1 MRRDVAFPLGP
12 PVDLLKDGGS
22 GLGVTGVYVGRLRRT
37 LAEGPRDDARPAP
50 LLFASA
56 GVSQACWWT
65 AVAVGF
71 LSSQG

>member
-1 MRRDVAFPLGP
+1 MAAVVA
-12 PVDLLKDGGS
+12 
-22 GLGVTGVYVGRLRRT
+22 LGVNGVYVGRLRRT
-37 LAEGPRDDARPAP
+37 LAAEGADVTHAQLL
-50 LLFASA
+50 LLFVNA